1 MEGNRFQ
8 EGGGKKLSLV
18 CIISHRVG
26 AQSYKIKPL

>member
-8 EGGGKKLSLV
+8 EEEKKTVSLV

-26 AQSYKIKPL
+26 AESYKIKPL